1 MARLFYLENK
11 SKIEIAEEFGISR
24 FKVARMLENAIRDGL
39 IRLEIHLPAELDADL
54 SDALRTRFDLT
65 HAIVFTSPEQGPGGE
80 GPAPV
85 TRRLGAVAAD
95 LLTEIVTEGDVLGL
109 VWGPEIEAMCP
120 ELTALPRCTVVQLSG
135 VAPLRPIDVN
145 AVEAVRRTAFVARG
159 IAYPIYAPL
168 LLPDGAAARMLR
180 QQPGIAE
187 AIGQFNRV
195 TKAVITVGAWDQD
208 SPPSTTRSA
217 SANNRATGVKGD
229 VPKSPATSSMRRAGS
244 SPRNCRNA
252 SSPSAWRSC
261 AKYPT

>member
-1 MARLFYLENK
+1 VQTAAMARLFYLENK

-65 HAIVFTSPEQGPGGE
+65 HAIVFTSPAQGPGGE
-80 GPAPV
+80 GPDPV
-85 TRRLGAVAAD
+85 THRLGAVAAD

-180 QQPGIAE
+180 QQPASPKRSASSTGSPRQSSPSAP
-187 AIGQFNRV
+187 G
-195 TKAVITVGAWDQD
+195 DQD

-217 SANNRATGVKGD
+217 RRETG
-229 VPKSPATSSMRRAGS
+229 
-244 SPRNCRNA
+244 
-252 SSPSAWRSC
+252 
-261 AKYPT
+261 